1 MKKLFLYSVLAWG
14 LALSSCGKDDA
25 EPQNLQEPQADGS
38 VTVSVTLP
46 DDAFGNDS
54 RALPQA
60 YAGHKLRCILIV
72 QENGTVTDRQEK
84 LVDEA
89 QDGSF
94 FFTINPEGEDFKC
107 SFWADYVAE
116 DASATD
122 GKYPDLYY
130 NTESLPAVSY
140 KATGNELFNNDAC
153 DAFSLSLL
161 NGATAGTMTR
171 PLAKVSFADERPETV
186 ASAGNVSVSNYNV
199 YNGFD
204 IVNGTVSD
212 TPVSISY
219 SGPAADV
226 DNGVWFYNYLFVG
239 NKNSLPGNLTMK
251 VGENTHDVST
261 ENITL
266 TANRKINATLNW
278 ERANGIITVDVSF
291 DDPDTPNVGDY
302 YYSDGTWSTSLN
314 AEKTVIGVVFATS
327 ETEAA
332 ADSPENYD
340 GVTFEDGK
348 IHAWVM
354 GWRDLHPTPR
364 FVNAS
369 AEQGASGSTVESI
382 EGVGQGEDDIYGF
395 ANCNAWIGNVLT
407 SSKVYVALPNV
418 MDSYAG
424 NYNASVPEG
433 KTSGWYIPA
442 IGQLAALRNAYIA
455 EDSKVKAALQGL
467 VDAGY
472 GSGDAN
478 AKVLLVEKNDAGANQ
493 YYWSSTAYEGSS
505 SNSVM
510 RMTFV
515 NEDGVAV
522 TNQNGG
528 SSGSPCRPILTF

>member
-1 MKKLFLYSVLAWG
+1 MKKLLLYSA
-14 LALSSCGKDDA
+14 LALSMAFSSCSRDDNTN
-25 EPQNLQEPQADGS
+25 PQTPKGDGT
-38 VTVSVTLP
+38 VTVTVTLP
-46 DDAFGNDS
+46 DGVLADAGS
-54 RALPQA
+54 RAMPSA
-60 YAGHKLRCILIV
+60 YPGHKLRCILIV
-72 QENGTVTDRQEK
+72 EENGAVTIRQEK
-84 LVDEA
+84 LADEA

-94 FFTINPEGEDFKC
+94 FFDITPESEDFKC
-107 SFWADYVAE
+107 SFWADYIKE

-122 GKYPDLYY
+122 GRYPDLYY
-130 NTESLPAVSY
+130 NTESLPTVSY
-140 KATGNELFNNDAC
+140 KVTGNELFNNDAC

-171 PLAKVSFADERPETV
+171 PLAKLSFTDERPATV
-186 ASAGNVSVSNYNV
+186 AEAGSIALSDYKV
-199 YNGFD
+199 YTDFN
-204 IVNGTVSD
+204 IVNGTVGD
-212 TPVSISY
+212 TPATLSY
-219 SGPAADV
+219 SGAPADAEK
-226 DNGVWFYNYLFVG
+226 GVWFSNYLLVG
-239 NKNSLPGNLTMK
+239 NKNRLPGNFFMTA
-251 VGENTHDVST
+251 GANTHEVATDNV
-261 ENITL
+261 TL
-266 TANRKINATLNW
+266 TANRPITASLNW
-278 ERANGIITVDVSF
+278 QRANGIITVDVSF

-302 YYSDGTWSTSLN
+302 YYSDGTWSTQLQTD
-314 AEKTVIGVVFATS
+314 KTVVGVVFATS

-332 ADSPENYD
+332 SDSPENYE
-340 GVTFEDGK
+340 GVTFEEGK

-369 AEQGASGSTVESI
+369 AESGASGSTVESI

-395 ANCNAWIGNVLT
+395 ANCNAWIGNVLA
-407 SSKVYVALPNV
+407 SPKVYVALPNV
-418 MDSYAG
+418 MNDYAG

-442 IGQLAALRNAYIA
+442 IGQLAALRDAYIA
-455 EDSKVKAALQGL
+455 EDSKVKAALQRL

-528 SSGSPCRPILTF
+528 SSGSPCRPVLTF